1 MHITVDAL
9 AIRPGFVRRRGQ
21 AHDLDGID
29 ALLPGMPIHTVNA
42 DSARG
47 AQESDPLKSASR
59 GMAIPP
65 KDCRKQLRDYGKHLY
80 RARHLIERFFN
91 KLEHHRRIATHHNKT
106 ARNLPGT
113 LIPLPQ
119 SFWPN

>member
-1 MHITVDAL
+1 VRINIAQAKKGRDAE
-9 AIRPGFVRRRGQ
+9 AIGRSRGPLSTKNACHRQCTGNPAGVRAPPGQ

-47 AQESDPLKSASR
+47 AQESDPPDPLKSASR

-91 KLEHHRRIATHHNKT
+91 
-106 ARNLPGT
+106 
-113 LIPLPQ
+113 
-119 SFWPN
+119 